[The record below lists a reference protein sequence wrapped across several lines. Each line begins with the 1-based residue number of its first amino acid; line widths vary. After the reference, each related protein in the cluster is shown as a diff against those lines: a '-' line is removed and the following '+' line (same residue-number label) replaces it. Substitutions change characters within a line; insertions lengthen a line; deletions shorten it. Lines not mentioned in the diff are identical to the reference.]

1 MSTYD
6 EIRRETV
13 NDEEELD
20 LTTPEGKEQ
29 LRSYEDDILGGLLA
43 AAGFKES
50 EEETYPME
58 VARNGI
64 VYFKF
69 RVHPLREEDYQK
81 CKERYTK
88 YVRNKQLGIRVP
100 EKTDS
105 IAYRNALIYEATVKE
120 DRERLWDNHEA
131 WRRLDVING
140 VELIGLV
147 LKAGEKDAIL
157 EYIDKISGYSMMAE
171 DTTKN

>member
-1 MSTYD
+1 MSSYD
-6 EIRRETV
+6 EIRTETGT
-13 NDEEELD
+13 DEELD
-20 LTTPEGKEQ
+20 PTTPEGKNT
-29 LRSYEDDILGGLLA
+29 LRRYEDDILGGLLA
-43 AAGFKES
+43 AASFKES

-58 VARNGI
+58 VARNGV

-105 IAYRNALIYEATVKE
+105 ISYRNALIYEATVKE

-140 VELIGLV
+140 VELIGRV